1 MSEEIVLNPEQEAYI
16 AKSRADAVTKVISQV
31 GSIGSPIA
39 QHLSAFYTAA
49 ANPTSKEVLKKDLG
63 PWAEDQTREMN
74 LRARAFRQNSRT
86 LLNKDFPSTKEVMK
100 GKALAKADL
109 DVGTLTNFSQITGG
123 QALGYV
129 SLDTRMARQT
139 VRPDSFTLYQCLD
152 KSMAYQVVDYWSIAQ
167 ATGGALPGSAFGNYS
182 SVNSGTLNTSAGI
195 YGLNN
200 ITLKLAL
207 DGRAITVALA
217 AQNSYV
223 DIVDQENANAAL
235 TVLKSVN
242 WSNYWGNPT
251 LYDAQFT
258 GIANAVPT
266 SNIYDFQQYKSDQ
279 SSSGLSNQQL
289 LFNFIYEIA
298 AKITSFDTYGHI
310 THAFMAPA
318 TAGDMQ
324 SLVTNLLNNLVN
336 PNFGTGPI
344 HGVVINGDLVGMNT
358 RFGTVQFPVDLF
370 IDARD
375 IPAQG
380 IVVNPTTGTN
390 GAVSTITAPASV
402 TVAASTGSVV
412 GSDWTSSYVAS
423 SGTYMYAVAGT
434 DSSMNESLLTYS
446 AVATGIPA
454 GGSYTLT
461 ITPGT
466 SSNAVAFRI
475 FRSGLGYNNTSSP
488 SPTAFRYIGDVAAP
502 ASGTVTFVDLNTH
515 IPGSTSIF
523 LLDLDDRDDAI
534 DYRYLL
540 PLTRIELFA
549 QNLYM
554 PWAVAAIG
562 SIRVKIPRFHSIIR
576 NYVPN
581 RPDFDPLSSNM

>member
-1 MSEEIVLNPEQEAYI
+1 MEELNLSPEQKSFL
-16 AKSRADAVTKVISQV
+16 AKSRADAVSKVISQV
-31 GSIGSPIA
+31 GSINSPIA

-49 ANPTSKEVLKKDLG
+49 SQPGMEPVLKG
-63 PWAEDQTREMN
+63 SIGTWAEDQTREMN
-74 LRARAFRQNSRT
+74 FRSKAFRDNSRL

-100 GKALAKADL
+100 GKPLAKANL
-109 DVGTLTNFSQITGG
+109 DVGTLTNFAQITGG

-139 VRPDSFTLYQCLD
+139 VRPDSFTLYQCLN
-152 KSMAYQVVDYWSIAQ
+152 KSMSYQVVDYWSIAQ

-242 WSNYWGNPT
+242 WANYWGNPT
-251 LYDAQFT
+251 LFDSQFV

-266 SNIYDFQQYKSDQ
+266 ANIYDFQEYATSQ

-298 AKITSFDTYGHI
+298 AKIVSFDTYGHI
-310 THAFMAPA
+310 THAFMPPSV
-318 TAGDMQ
+318 AGDIQ
-324 SLVTNLLNNLVN
+324 SLVTTLLNNIAT
-336 PNFGTGPI
+336 PNFGGGPN
-344 HGVVINGDLVGMNT
+344 HGIMINGDLVGMNT

-370 IDARD
+370 IEARD
-375 IPAQG
+375 IPAEG
-380 IVVNPTTGTN
+380 IIVNPTTGAN
-390 GAVSTITAPASV
+390 GALATITAPATV
-402 TVAASTGSVV
+402 TVAVSGTAV
-412 GSDWTSSYVAS
+412 GSDWTSKYVAS
-423 SGTYMYAVAGT
+423 SGVYMYAVAGT
-434 DSSMNESLLTYS
+434 DSSMNESVLTYS
-446 AVATGIPA
+446 AVASGIAA
-454 GGSYTLT
+454 GGAYSLT
-461 ITPGT
+461 ITPGA
-466 SSNAVAFRI
+466 SSNAVAFRV
-475 FRSGLGYNNTSSP
+475 FRSGLGYNAATP
-488 SPTAFRYIGDVAAP
+488 SATAFRYIGDVVAP
-502 ASGTVTFVDLNTH
+502 SSGNASFVDLNTH
-515 IPGSTSIF
+515 IPGSTSLF
-523 LLDLDDRDDAI
+523 LLDLDERDDAL

-554 PWAVAAIG
+554 PWCVTAIG

-576 NYVPN
+576 NYVPI
-581 RPDFDPLSSNM
+581 RPDFHPLSSNL